1 MSVPDLQEIAAALS
15 RLEAQQ
21 RRLKT
26 LMVALAPVTA
36 VAVVIFLYV
45 GLMLFVWIIRWTG
58 ID

>member
-1 MSVPDLQEIAAALS
+1 MAAMSGPDLQEIAAALS

-26 LMVALAPVTA
+26 LMVVLAPATA

-45 GLMLFVWIIRWTG
+45 GLMLFV
-58 ID
+58 